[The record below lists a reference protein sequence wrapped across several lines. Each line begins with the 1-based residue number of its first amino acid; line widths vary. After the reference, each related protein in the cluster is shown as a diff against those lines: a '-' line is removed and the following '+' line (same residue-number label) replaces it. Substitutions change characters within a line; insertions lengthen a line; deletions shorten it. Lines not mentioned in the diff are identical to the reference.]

1 MPNKIRIYGDI
12 SPKHE
17 SDFLFIKGAF
27 ACKNN
32 GEVLEKMIE
41 RLTPQVRKEAAKVP
55 HKS

>member
-1 MPNKIRIYGDI
+1 MSNKIRIYGDI
-12 SPKHE
+12 SSKHE

-41 RLTPQVRKEAAKVP
+41 RLTPQVRKEAAKVS